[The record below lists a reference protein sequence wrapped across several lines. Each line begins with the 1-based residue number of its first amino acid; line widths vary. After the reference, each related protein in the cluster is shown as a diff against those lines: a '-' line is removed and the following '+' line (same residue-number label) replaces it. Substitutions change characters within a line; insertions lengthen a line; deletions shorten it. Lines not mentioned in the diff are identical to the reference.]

1 MRIVIEHE
9 DYKMYISITHVRQ
22 EVKKG
27 IIPSLKFEIE
37 LSKKERNE
45 PNHNLLFSTSKLTM
59 QGKNITNTEPTIIGE
74 ILQNHITFTTEFQF
88 PRNTIQAIEENRV
101 DDLSLIL
108 NINVLHSSQDD
119 LNHIVNSTLVH
130 ELKISQKEWS
140 DILHQMGYF
149 ESWVMEI
156 ARPRIEGMDVV
167 VQHLQK
173 AADSLDIKDYENCM
187 ASSRVAWGAFKPL
200 FESKW
205 EHIQKQIDEGSPGET
220 NHDPKSKRVE
230 DIEKKIYNFSHV
242 GIHREAYRVF
252 PQDAILCYQLTVSMI
267 AYLSRWL
274 RNAP

>member
-1 MRIVIEHE
+1 
-9 DYKMYISITHVRQ
+9 MYISITHVRP
-22 EVKKG
+22 EVQKG
-27 IIPSLKFEIE
+27 IIPSIKFEIQ

-45 PNHNLLFSTSKLTM
+45 QDNNLLFATSVLTM
-59 QGKNITNTEPTIIGE
+59 QGDRITNTESTIIGE
-74 ILQNHITFTTEFQF
+74 TLKNHILFYTEFQF
-88 PRNTIQAIEENRV
+88 PRNTIQAIEDNRV

-108 NINVLHSSQDD
+108 NINVLHSNQEN
-119 LNHIVNSTLVH
+119 LNQIINSNLVY
-130 ELKISQKEWS
+130 EYNISQKQWS

-187 ASSRVAWGAFKPL
+187 TSSRVAWDAFKPL

-205 EHIQKQIDEGSPGET
+205 EHIQKQIDEGSVGET
-220 NHDPKSKRVE
+220 THDPKSKRVE
-230 DIEKKIYNFSHV
+230 EIKKKIYNFSHV
-242 GIHREAYRVF
+242 GVHREYYRVN
-252 PQDAILCYQLTVSMI
+252 PEDAILCYQLTVSMM